1 MNILNLL
8 LGLCTGIVVG
18 LTGAGGG
25 ILAIPA
31 LVMGGMDMLA
41 AKPVA
46 LLAVTM
52 GAALGA
58 VAGLRQGL
66 VRYRAALYM
75 SALGVVFSPV
85 GSWLALRVSQS
96 WLAVLF
102 SGVLLLVAWR
112 SWRLAGRQARQ
123 VQQGALAQQ
132 AIAQQAKPC
141 QVDAG
146 SGRFIWQPAC
156 FGALGL
162 IGSVAGLMSGMLG
175 VGGGFVVVPMLQR
188 YTNLRY
194 HSVVLTSLAVIA
206 LVSAFSALQ
215 LIAQGAQFG
224 AGGWVFMAS
233 TTAGVLAARLWAQRI
248 PQSWL
253 QRGFALLVLL
263 SMVLL
268 LLKTFYPNVLGF

>member
-1 MNILNLL
+1 MDIWILLSG
-8 LGLCTGIVVG
+8 LGVGAVVG

-75 SALGVVFSPV
+75 SALGAFFSPL

-141 QVDAG
+141 QVDTE

-156 FGALGL
+156 FGTLGL

-215 LIAQGAQFG
+215 LIAQGAQIG
-224 AGGWVFMAS
+224 MGGWIFMGS
-233 TTAGVLAARLWAQRI
+233 TTSGVLAARLLAQRI

-268 LLKTFYPNVLGF
+268 LLKTFDPNVLGF

>member
-112 SWRLAGRQARQ
+112 SWRLAGRQ
-123 VQQGALAQQ
+123 VPQGAVEKQTDT
-132 AIAQQAKPC
+132 QAKPC

>member
-75 SALGVVFSPV
+75 SALGAVFSPV

-112 SWRLAGRQARQ
+112 SWRLAGRQ
-123 VQQGALAQQ
+123 VPQGAVEKQTDT
-132 AIAQQAKPC
+132 QAKPC

-175 VGGGFVVVPMLQR
+175 VGGRLCGCAYAAALYKFALPQRGAYIAGRDCAGFGIFCPATDCTRRTVWRGRLGFYGQHHGR
-188 YTNLRY
+188 RAG
-194 HSVVLTSLAVIA
+194 SA
-206 LVSAFSALQ
+206 LV
-215 LIAQGAQFG
+215 GA
-224 AGGWVFMAS
+224 AH
-233 TTAGVLAARLWAQRI
+233 TAKLAATRLCAAGAAVY
-248 PQSWL
+248 
-253 QRGFALLVLL
+253 GFAAA
-263 SMVLL
+263 
-268 LLKTFYPNVLGF
+268 